1 VNLVWMCRDAD
12 LIEHYLHTVPLD
24 TERAWTFIFYTGKR
38 RLMLNSKLKRNSLLK
53 IFKGRPQLEDLV
65 CDIVDS
71 VSNNMKISDG
81 LIQQARDMEDEIWGQ
96 SNIDPVHEIL
106 ETLCRTYRW

>member
-1 VNLVWMCRDAD
+1 MCRDAD
-12 LIEHYLHTVPLD
+12 LIEYYLHTVPLD

-65 CDIVDS
+65 CEIVDS